1 MIPYS
6 APAHVDTLPVLD
18 LAPWIDGTDRAS
30 VAHALHQ
37 HAQVCGFFYL
47 ANHGIPQ
54 NLTAAV
60 LEQTRIFFNRPVDEL
75 MQLDISQSPVRRG
88 YEPMA
93 WQTLDIGSAPD
104 LKESFF
110 IGTDLGPEHPYV
122 REGVPGY
129 GANRWLPDSAPGLTA
144 FRPTIEAYYAQ
155 VKAVTE
161 TLLGVF
167 ALAMELPEDHFNASL
182 RDPIATLRL
191 IHYPPQPAKAER
203 NQIGCGAHT
212 DWGAL
217 TLLLQD
223 STGGLEVCDASG
235 QWIAARPIDGTL
247 LVNFGDMMPRWTN
260 GLYHS
265 NLHRVKNASP
275 ERHRY
280 SVAFFHDLNYHA
292 RVECLPAMRPPV
304 GEPLYPPC
312 TVGEHIEEM
321 YRRTFGAVTAK
332 ASA

>member
-6 APAHVDTLPVLD
+6 APSLVDELPVID
-18 LAPWIDGTDRAS
+18 LAHWIDGTDRAA
-30 VAHALHQ
+30 VASALHR

-47 ANHGIPQ
+47 ANHGIPDS
-54 NLTAAV
+54 LTAAV
-60 LEQTRIFFNRPVDEL
+60 LEQTRIFFDRPVEEL
-75 MQLDISQSPVRRG
+75 MQLDIAQSPIRRG

-110 IGTDLGPEHPYV
+110 MGSDLGPDHPYV
-122 REGVPGY
+122 RRGVPGY
-129 GANRWLPDSAPGLTA
+129 GANRWLPDNSRGLAT
-144 FRPTIEAYYAQ
+144 FRSTIEAYYLQ
-155 VKAVTE
+155 VKAVSE
-161 TLLGVF
+161 MLLGAF
-167 ALAMELPEDHFNASL
+167 ALAMALPEDYFNGAL
-182 RDPIATLRL
+182 EDPIATLRL
-191 IHYPPQPAKAER
+191 IHYPPQPAKVEQ

-235 QWIAARPIDGTL
+235 QWIAARPIEGTL

-280 SVAFFHDLNYHA
+280 SLAFFHDLDYHA
-292 RVECLPAMRPPV
+292 RVECLPAMMPAS
-304 GEPLYPPC
+304 GTPLYPPC

-321 YRRTFGAVTAK
+321 YRKTFGTTA
-332 ASA
+332 ATATP